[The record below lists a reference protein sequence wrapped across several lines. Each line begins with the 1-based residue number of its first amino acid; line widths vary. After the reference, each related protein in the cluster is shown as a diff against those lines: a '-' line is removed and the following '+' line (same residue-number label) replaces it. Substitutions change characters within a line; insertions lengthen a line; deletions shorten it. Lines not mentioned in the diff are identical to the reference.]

1 MFVGVASTNRNQ
13 IRVLGMGFAQP
24 YQRQIRRDRT
34 FQFFRLDA
42 MANDLRFAPGEI
54 KITPPLA
61 GLTNRQLDA

>member
-1 MFVGVASTNRNQ
+1 
-13 IRVLGMGFAQP
+13 
-24 YQRQIRRDRT
+24 
-34 FQFFRLDA
+34 LDE